1 MKIVGRIPD
10 ALAKV
15 AHELM
20 AGWKVLQLIA
30 KNDGK
35 HRGAPEGTQVN
46 ASRIEITCI
55 YFLYGAKA
63 HESSV

>member
-35 HRGAPEGTQVN
+35 HRGAPEGT
-46 ASRIEITCI
+46 
-55 YFLYGAKA
+55 
-63 HESSV
+63 